1 MMTSNSILL
10 KNFNTIIS
18 ANEQGLIKDN
28 KSYLYLEDEIIKS
41 YDYRPSQIEIDCK
54 GKMIT
59 PGFVD
64 PHTHPVFL
72 NTRHDEFI
80 MRLKGMSYKQIAKN
94 GGGII
99 STIDSVN
106 KSSEENI
113 IDNLMLKM
121 DEFIRFGTTTIEAK
135 SGYGLSVDGELKSLS
150 CLESVNKDHA
160 IDIIP
165 TFMGAHA
172 FPKKYQDNPNNYVD
186 IICNEMI
193 PKVADQGIAIFN
205 DVFCEKGY
213 FDIDQTRKIIECGK
227 NFGLKPRL
235 HVDEFEDI
243 GGIELAI
250 EAGAV
255 SVDHLMASNSRSIDL
270 LSKSNV
276 IATLLPGTSFF
287 LNLDDYAPAREII
300 DKGVSV
306 ALATD
311 YNPGSSHMKNMSF
324 IILLSTMKLKMS
336 IEEAFVACTY
346 NAAKSL
352 QLEDSIGSI
361 SIGKKADLIIWDIE
375 TLEEIPYYFMDAPI
389 QKVIKNGKIAFEA

>member
-1 MMTSNSILL
+1 MMSNNSILL

-18 ANEQGLIKDN
+18 ANEKGLIKDN

-41 YDYRPSQIEIDCK
+41 YNYRPSQIEIDCK

-64 PHTHPVFL
+64 SHTHPVFL
-72 NTRHDEFI
+72 NTRHNEFL
-80 MRLKGMSYKQIAKN
+80 MRLKGMSYEQIAIN
-94 GGGII
+94 GGGIV

-113 IDNLMLKM
+113 IDNLMFKM

-150 CLESVNKDHA
+150 CLESVNNDHA

-172 FPKKYQDNPNNYVD
+172 FPKKYQDNPNKYVD

-213 FDIDQTRKIIECGK
+213 FGIDQTRKIIECG
-227 NFGLKPRL
+227 NSFGLKPRL

-250 EAGAV
+250 ETGAV
-255 SVDHLMASNSRSIDL
+255 SVDHLMASKSRSIDL

-287 LNLDDYAPAREII
+287 
-300 DKGVSV
+300 
-306 ALATD
+306 
-311 YNPGSSHMKNMSF
+311 
-324 IILLSTMKLKMS
+324 
-336 IEEAFVACTY
+336 
-346 NAAKSL
+346 
-352 QLEDSIGSI
+352 
-361 SIGKKADLIIWDIE
+361 
-375 TLEEIPYYFMDAPI
+375 
-389 QKVIKNGKIAFEA
+389 